1 MGWLLLFELV
11 ALLWL
16 RQPILVL
23 LGCAALFIYSVY
35 DGGHPEYVIYDV
47 WEAFNKEVLLA
58 IPLFMFAGAVM
69 SKGSIARRLIDFAVA
84 TTSFMPGGLA
94 IATVVA
100 AAGFAAISGS
110 ATVTLLAVGAVMYQ
124 ALLENGY
131 GKGFSIGL
139 ICAAGV
145 LGIIIPPSIP
155 LILYGVMT
163 ETSIADLFIAGLGP
177 ALVMIAV
184 LAAYVLVR
192 YGGQARGAW
201 DWPDVKR
208 TGVRALSA
216 MPLPVVVLGGIYG
229 GFFTPTEAAAV
240 SVVLAV
246 AIEVLVHKDLDLRSL
261 WEVSLETS
269 RLMGSLFLVLAFAV
283 SINVF
288 LTYQQAPQQIL
299 ASLEGMIGSPV
310 EFLLLGNVL
319 LLAVGMVIDI
329 GSAVLLLS
337 PLLAPIAEGLGIAP
351 VQLGIL
357 MIVNLGIGYLT
368 PPIGLNLIVAM
379 GAFKEDFITVAKA
392 VLPFIALMLLA
403 LGLIAAFPAITTFLL
418 SGSPDPG

>member
-1 MGWLLLFELV
+1 MGWVLAALLV

-23 LGCAALFIYSVY
+23 LGSAALFTYTVF
-35 DGGHPEYVIYDV
+35 DNGHPEYVIYDV

-69 SKGSIARRLIDFAVA
+69 SRGSIARRLIDFAVA
-84 TTSFMPGGLA
+84 ATRFMPGGLA
-94 IATVVA
+94 LATVVS

-110 ATVTLLAVGAVMYQ
+110 ATVTLLAVGAVMHQ

-131 GKGFSIGL
+131 SRHFAIGL
-139 ICAAGV
+139 IAASGV

-177 ALVMIAV
+177 ALLMIAV
-184 LAAYVLVR
+184 LAAYTFIL
-192 YGGQARGAW
+192 YGRRRGAPL
-201 DWPDVKR
+201 DGAELKR
-208 TGVRALSA
+208 TGRRALSA
-216 MPLPVVVLGGIYG
+216 MPVPLVVLGGIYG

-240 SVVLAV
+240 SVAMAV
-246 AIEVLVHKDLDLRSL
+246 AIELAVHRDLDLRGL
-261 WEVSLETS
+261 WTVSLETS

-283 SINVF
+283 SINIF
-288 LTYQQAPQQIL
+288 LTYEQAPQRIM
-299 ASLEGMIGSPV
+299 AAVTGMIDSPA
-310 EFLLLGNVL
+310 EFLALGNLL

-329 GSAVLLLS
+329 GSAILVLGPMLE
-337 PLLAPIAEGLGIAP
+337 PLANGLGIDS
-351 VQLGIL
+351 VHLGIL

-368 PPIGLNLIVAM
+368 PPMGLNLIVAM
-379 GAFKEDFITVAKA
+379 GAFKADFATVTRAM
-392 VLPFIALMLLA
+392 LPFIGLMLLA
-403 LGLIAAFPAITTFLL
+403 LAVIALIPEISTFLL
-418 SGSPDPG
+418 